1 MAVKT
6 LDFRVLLIQLSN
18 QLSNDNRE
26 GLHFVIGPMVPRK
39 IRDDC
44 TPTGTLHLLEFLFDR
59 TLISDKN
66 FDYLICAFRKIS
78 CYDAVERLQE
88 FEQIQKQF
96 TLSTT
101 STESTILNESIQT
114 IEVDKIGN
122 VSIDVAREVACSF
135 TTSENSSPNSDCS
148 FLPLKT
154 TVSLESQPIE
164 KSNLVYIIKKG
175 FSHGIKSK
183 DIQDQLFDDAK
194 DLMLSYN
201 DRCVGV
207 ELYWSDTYLTSIR
220 FFYSNGR
227 SSIVH
232 HPSNDN
238 QLNRLS
244 HFSNNFTL
252 GSNEEINRVI
262 FYKRANPTQT
272 NDVIVGIQFR
282 TTKGRKSDLFGS
294 NNGRF
299 TIESFAG
306 YNFLCAKGR
315 YYNNKRIGMLQ
326 FVWLKSTSL
335 SEKIDQSSFY
345 VLDTC
350 SFNYTSNMNN
360 ETRHATGIESS
371 WYDLKHEFDRI
382 GDGCEPGASY
392 YRTISVEGPLLFAVI
407 KDKYV
412 FYHDAGKWAQYKSAN
427 NVTVGVLKST
437 SLHPRRSVRTSN

>member
-1 MAVKT
+1 MEVKT

-18 QLSNDNRE
+18 QLSNDSRE

-88 FEQIQKQF
+88 FKQIQKQF

-101 STESTILNESIQT
+101 STESTILNESIQS

-122 VSIDVAREVACSF
+122 VS
-135 TTSENSSPNSDCS
+135 
-148 FLPLKT
+148 
-154 TVSLESQPIE
+154 
-164 KSNLVYIIKKG
+164 NLVYIIKEG
-175 FSHGIKSK
+175 FSHGVKSQ
-183 DIQDQLFDDAK
+183 DIQDRSFGDAN
-194 DLMLSYN
+194 DLMLSYT

-207 ELYWSDTYLTSIR
+207 ELDWSDMYLTSIR

-238 QLNRLS
+238 QLNRLP

-252 GSNEEINRVI
+252 DSNEEINRVI
-262 FYKRANPTQT
+262 FYKRANLTQT
-272 NDVIVGIQFR
+272 TDVIVGIQFR

-299 TIESFAG
+299 TVESFAG
-306 YNFLCAKGR
+306 YKFLCANGQ
-315 YYNNKRIGMLQ
+315 YNNDKRIGMLQ
-326 FVWLKSTSL
+326 FVWLKPTSL
-335 SEKIDQSSFY
+335 NEKIDQSPFY

-350 SFNYTSNMNN
+350 SFNYTSNMYN

-371 WYDLKHEFDRI
+371 WYDFKHEFDRI
-382 GDGCEPGASY
+382 GDSCGSGASY

-412 FYHDAGKWAQYKSAN
+412 FYHDAGKWAQYRSAN
-427 NVTVGVLKST
+427 NVTFGVLKLT